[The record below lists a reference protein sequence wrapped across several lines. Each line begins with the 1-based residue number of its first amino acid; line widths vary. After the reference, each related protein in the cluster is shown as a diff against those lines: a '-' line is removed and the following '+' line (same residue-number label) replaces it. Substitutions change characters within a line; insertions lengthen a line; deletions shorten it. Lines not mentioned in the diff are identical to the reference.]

1 MGDGIDKIFL
11 QMIFI
16 VMPSRRILRRFK
28 KYKDDVIV
36 YSVGKSSVPLADE
49 IWAVIRHTACHSRY
63 SAVYDKKTTSFCSK
77 AISAEQLIMRIVTS
91 SYERN
96 DLERLT

>member
-1 MGDGIDKIFL
+1 MNL
-11 QMIFI
+11 HMIFI

-36 YSVGKSSVPLADE
+36 YFVRNSSVPPADE
-49 IWAVIRHTACHSRY
+49 NLAIIRHTACHSRY
-63 SAVYDKKTTSFCSK
+63 SAVYDKKTTFFLK
-77 AISAEQLIMRIVTS
+77 AISAEQLITGIVTS

>member
-11 QMIFI
+11 HMIFI

-36 YSVGKSSVPLADE
+36 YSVKNSSVPPADE
-49 IWAVIRHTACHSRY
+49 NLAIVRHTACHSRY
-63 SAVYDKKTTSFCSK
+63 SAVYDKKK
-77 AISAEQLIMRIVTS
+77 QHHSAQRPLAPNS
-91 SYERN
+91 LS
-96 DLERLT
+96 